1 MAMGRMNGKIKHFK
15 GGKLAVTATIL
26 NWIADVALLID
37 MAALVVDIN
46 PQMYNFQHS
55 TLYAIHFYVSLILI
69 AEIVVRIAY
78 RGNDFWHN
86 RWDKFDLAVT
96 VIGCLSMLPWIA
108 SVRFARTVRLLRAL
122 RLFTLNTQLRLFAHA
137 LVTALPRVGWAS
149 LFFAFTFTI
158 YAIVGISLFSAE
170 FPQYFGSFQ
179 SSLFS
184 LFQIMTLESWASG
197 IARPIME
204 VFPIAAPFYFV
215 SFIIM
220 GSYILLNMLAGVI
233 TSSAFEIYAKSLRKR
248 EGRAFEKT
256 HEQILDEIIDLRIE
270 LNQLRNLLE
279 AQKLA
284 AQENESAKD
293 KDGCDG

>member
-1 MAMGRMNGKIKHFK
+1 MGRMGGVFKHFK
-15 GGKLAVTATIL
+15 GKKLAVTATIL
-26 NWIADVALLID
+26 DRIADFAILVDVTALAVDLNPKIYQLHEGTLETVHFWVSIVLI
-37 MAALVVDIN
+37 V
-46 PQMYNFQHS
+46 
-55 TLYAIHFYVSLILI
+55 
-69 AEIVVRIAY
+69 EIVVRMVY
-78 RGNDFWHN
+78 KGRGFWHN
-86 RWDKFDLAVT
+86 RWDKFDLVVT
-96 VIGCLSMLPWIA
+96 TASCITLFPWIA
-108 SVRFARTVRLLRAL
+108 SIRLIRALRMVRAL
-122 RLFTLNTQLRLFAHA
+122 RLFTLNAQLRLFAQA
-137 LVTALPRVGWAS
+137 LATALPRIGWAS
-149 LFFAFTFTI
+149 IFFFFLLAI
-158 YAIVGISLFSAE
+158 YTLIGVSLFSGD
-170 FPQYFGSFQ
+170 FPQYFGSFRAGA
-179 SSLFS
+179 FT
-184 LFQIMTLESWASG
+184 LFQVMTLESWASG

-248 EGRAFEKT
+248 DGQAFEKT

-293 KDGCDG
+293 KDGCGG

>member
-1 MAMGRMNGKIKHFK
+1 MGRMGGVFKHFK

-26 NWIADVALLID
+26 DRIADFAILVDVTALAVDLNPKIYQLHEGTLETVHFWVSIVLI
-37 MAALVVDIN
+37 V
-46 PQMYNFQHS
+46 
-55 TLYAIHFYVSLILI
+55 
-69 AEIVVRIAY
+69 EIVVRMVY
-78 RGNDFWHN
+78 KGRGFWHN
-86 RWDKFDLAVT
+86 RWDKFDLVVT
-96 VIGCLSMLPWIA
+96 TASCITLLPWVA
-108 SVRFARTVRLLRAL
+108 SIRLIRALRMVRAL
-122 RLFTLNTQLRLFAHA
+122 RLFTLNAQLRLFAHA

-149 LFFAFTFTI
+149 LFFAFAFTI

-197 IARPIME
+197 IARPIMKA
-204 VFPIAAPFYFV
+204 FPIAAPFYFV

-233 TSSAFEIYAKSLRKR
+233 TSSAFEIYAKSMRKQD
-248 EGRAFEKT
+248 GQAFEKT
-256 HEQILDEIIDLRIE
+256 HEQILDEIVDLRIE